1 MKTGTKNHKGA
12 GRKPK
17 YSEKTDL
24 ITFRCPESSICELKE
39 LVKQFLKNK
48 EK

>member
-1 MKTGTKNHKGA
+1 MKRTKPKGS

-17 YSEKTDL
+17 YSEKTEP

-39 LVKQFLKNK
+39 IVKQFLKSK